1 MPRIQPVDLAQP
13 PADAAPLLDGLKE
26 KLGRVPNIY
35 ATIAQAPEVLQGVL
49 AATGT
54 LGETSLSGA
63 LREQIALS
71 VGGANRC
78 GYCAAAHTAI
88 GQMNGL
94 SADQTQSALAGSADD
109 PQAQAAI
116 TFARAILDREGFVT
130 DEQLAAVKAAG
141 FNDQQV
147 VEIIAVTV
155 FNIFTNY
162 INHIAE
168 TEIDFPE
175 VEIPETATASA

>member
-1 MPRIQPVDLAQP
+1 MPRIQPVDVAQP
-13 PADAAPLLDGLKE
+13 PADAAPLLAGLNE

-35 ATIAQAPEVLQGVL
+35 ATMAQAPAVLKGVL
-49 AATGT
+49 NASGT

-63 LREQIALS
+63 LREQIALA

-78 GYCAAAHTAI
+78 DYCAAAHTAI
-88 GQMNGL
+88 GKMNGL
-94 SADQTQSALAGSADD
+94 SDEQTQAALTGSADD
-109 PQAQAAI
+109 AQAQAAI

-130 DEQLAAVKAAG
+130 DEQLAAVKSAG
-141 FNDQQV
+141 FGDQQV
-147 VEIIAVTV
+147 VEIIAVVV

-168 TEIDFPE
+168 TEIDFPK
-175 VEIPETATASA
+175 VQIPETV

>member
-1 MPRIQPVDLAQP
+1 MPRIQPVDAAQP
-13 PADAAPLLDGLKE
+13 PADAAPLLEGLKE

-35 ATIAQAPEVLQGVL
+35 ATMAQAPAVLKGVL
-49 AATGT
+49 TASGT

-63 LREQIALS
+63 LREQIALA

-78 GYCAAAHTAI
+78 DYCAAAHTAI
-88 GQMNGL
+88 GKMNGL
-94 SADQTQSALAGSADD
+94 SDEQTQAALTGSADD
-109 PQAQAAI
+109 AQAQAAI

-130 DEQLAAVKAAG
+130 DEQLAAVKSAG
-141 FNDQQV
+141 FGDQQV
-147 VEIIAVTV
+147 VEIIAVVV

-168 TEIDFPE
+168 TEIDFPK
-175 VEIPETATASA
+175 VEIPETV

>member
-1 MPRIQPVDLAQP
+1 MPRIQPVDVAQP
-13 PADAAPLLDGLKE
+13 PADAAPLLEGLKE

-35 ATIAQAPEVLQGVL
+35 ATMAQAPAVLKGVL
-49 AATGT
+49 TASGT

-63 LREQIALS
+63 LREQIALA

-78 GYCAAAHTAI
+78 DYCAAAHTAI
-88 GQMNGL
+88 GKMNGL
-94 SADQTQSALAGSADD
+94 SDEQTQAALTGSADD
-109 PQAQAAI
+109 AQAQAAI

-130 DEQLAAVKAAG
+130 DEQLAAVKSAG
-141 FNDQQV
+141 FGDQQV
-147 VEIIAVTV
+147 VEIIAVVV

-168 TEIDFPE
+168 TEIDFPK
-175 VEIPETATASA
+175 VKIPETV

>member
-1 MPRIQPVDLAQP
+1 MPRIQPVDIAQP
-13 PADAAPLLDGLKE
+13 PAGAAPLLAGLKE

-35 ATIAQAPEVLQGVL
+35 ATMAQAPAVLKGVL
-49 AATGT
+49 NASGT

-63 LREQIALS
+63 LREQIALA

-78 GYCAAAHTAI
+78 DYCAAAHTAI
-88 GQMNGL
+88 GKMNGL
-94 SADQTQSALAGSADD
+94 TDAQTQAALAGSADD
-109 PQAQAAI
+109 EKAQAAI

-130 DEQLAAVKAAG
+130 DDQLAAVKAAG
-141 FNDQQV
+141 FGEQQV
-147 VEIIAVTV
+147 VEIIAVVV

-168 TEIDFPE
+168 TEIDFPQ
-175 VEIPETATASA
+175 VTIPEID

>member
-1 MPRIQPVDLAQP
+1 MPRIQPVDLTQP
-13 PADAAPLLDGLKE
+13 SVDAAPLLDGLNA

-35 ATIAQAPEVLQGVL
+35 ATMAQAPAVLKGVL
-49 AATGT
+49 TASGT

-63 LREQIALS
+63 LREQIALA

-78 GYCAAAHTAI
+78 DYCAAAHTAI
-88 GQMNGL
+88 GKMNGL
-94 SADQTQSALAGSADD
+94 TDDQTQAALAGSADD
-109 PQAQAAI
+109 GQAQAAI

-141 FNDQQV
+141 FGDQQI

-175 VEIPETATASA
+175 VQIPETV

>member
-1 MPRIQPVDLAQP
+1 MPRIQPVDLTQP
-13 PADAAPLLDGLKE
+13 PADAAPFLDGLQD

-35 ATIAQAPEVLQGVL
+35 ATMAQAPAVLKGVL
-49 AATGT
+49 GASGT

-63 LREQIALS
+63 LREQIALA

-78 GYCAAAHTAI
+78 DYCAAAHTAI
-88 GQMNGL
+88 GKMNGL
-94 SADQTQSALAGSADD
+94 SDDQTQAALAGSADD
-109 PQAQAAI
+109 QKAQAAI

-130 DEQLAAVKAAG
+130 DEQLAAVKLAG
-141 FNDQQV
+141 FGDQQV
-147 VEIIAVTV
+147 VEIITVTV

-168 TEIDFPE
+168 TEIDFPA
-175 VEIPETATASA
+175 VQIPETV

>member
-1 MPRIQPVDLAQP
+1 MPRIQPVDVDQP
-13 PADAAPLLDGLKE
+13 SAEAAPLLDGLQQ

-35 ATIAQAPEVLQGVL
+35 ATMAQAPAVLKGAL
-49 AATGT
+49 DATGT

-63 LREQIALS
+63 LREQIALA

-78 GYCAAAHTAI
+78 DYCAAAHTAI
-88 GQMNGL
+88 GKMNGL
-94 SADQTQSALAGSADD
+94 TDDQTQAALAGSADD
-109 PQAQAAI
+109 AQAQAAI

-130 DEQLAAVKAAG
+130 DDQLAAVKAAG
-141 FNDQQV
+141 FGDQQI

-168 TEIDFPE
+168 TTVDFPE
-175 VEIPETATASA
+175 VQIPETV

>member
-1 MPRIQPVDLAQP
+1 MPRIQPVDVAQP
-13 PADAAPLLDGLKE
+13 PADAAPLLEGLKE

-35 ATIAQAPEVLQGVL
+35 ATMAQAPAVLKGVL
-49 AATGT
+49 TASGT

-63 LREQIALS
+63 LREQIALA

-78 GYCAAAHTAI
+78 DYCAAAHTAI
-88 GQMNGL
+88 GKMNGL
-94 SADQTQSALAGSADD
+94 SDEQTQAALTGSADD
-109 PQAQAAI
+109 AQAQAAI

-130 DEQLAAVKAAG
+130 DEQLGAVKSAG
-141 FNDQQV
+141 FGDQQV
-147 VEIIAVTV
+147 VEIIAVVV

-168 TEIDFPE
+168 TEVDFPK
-175 VEIPETATASA
+175 VEIPETV